1 AHEAERRKHV
11 AALAE
16 LDAAERHLAA
26 LARPHGERPLELAGM
41 TLLYVGG
48 RANQIP
54 AFRALIEDAGGT
66 FLHHDGG
73 IEHASG
79 LLPGL
84 LARAD
89 QVALPVDC
97 ISHLAVATIKR
108 LCRQAGKPYVPL
120 RTASV
125 ACLLAALAQM
135 AARPTSVA
143 AE

>member
-1 AHEAERRKHV
+1 
-11 AALAE
+11 
-16 LDAAERHLAA
+16 
-26 LARPHGERPLELAGM
+26 M

-54 AFRALIEDAGGT
+54 AFRALIERAGGI

-73 IEHASG
+73 IEHGSS

-84 LARAD
+84 VARAD
-89 QVALPVDC
+89 HVAFPVDC

-120 RTASV
+120 RTASL
-125 ACLLAALAQM
+125 ACLLAAMVQLAQ
-135 AARPTSVA
+135 PTPVA